1 MIATILIAAATAFI
15 PVAAGDAMLTTKD
28 ATVSDAAR
36 TVLDTGDM
44 VACRM
49 ASKSLPQ
56 VVCLTADE
64 WRGVLKDAKL
74 FDRRDQHA
82 LEDAA
87 FKFRVAPGP

>member
-1 MIATILIAAATAFI
+1 MIVTALIAASAAFV
-15 PVAAGDAMLTTKD
+15 PVATGDAMLATKD

-36 TVLDTGDM
+36 AVLEGGGR
-44 VACRM
+44 VACRT

-64 WRGVLKDAKL
+64 WRGVLKNAKL

-82 LEDAA
+82 LEDVA

>member
-1 MIATILIAAATAFI
+1 MIATILIAAAAAFV
-15 PVAAGDAMLTTKD
+15 PVAQGDAMLATKD

-36 TVLDTGDM
+36 EVLGGGGR
-44 VACRM
+44 VACRT

-64 WRGVLKDAKL
+64 WRAVLKDAKL

-82 LEDAA
+82 PEDVA